1 MLVVVLKL
9 LDQIAVKCVKAHFN
23 VWQVTQRQLFNP
35 TGDLT
40 KLCNSCVLLL
50 LVQIRIKIIQA
61 FHCSLTFHCPV
72 NGIEYFWEFVSI
84 LFKDFKAFMRV
95 FPVLSDMSSSSG
107 MFIMI
112 KVI

>member
-23 VWQVTQRQLFNP
+23 VWQVTQRQIFNP

-50 LVQIRIKIIQA
+50 LEKAILIVELLASVPLILII
-61 FHCSLTFHCPV
+61 
-72 NGIEYFWEFVSI
+72 
-84 LFKDFKAFMRV
+84 
-95 FPVLSDMSSSSG
+95 
-107 MFIMI
+107 
-112 KVI
+112 